1 MVSICACAVFVC
13 DGRVS
18 LWSAAYVLTG
28 SVIRAIRRIE
38 EVLRQ
43 FATACKIIGN
53 AELAAKFDEGIK
65 KIKRDVV
72 FSASLFL

>member
-1 MVSICACAVFVC
+1 
-13 DGRVS
+13 
-18 LWSAAYVLTG
+18 VLTG